1 MFNPVVTIK
10 KKRNGEPLDSNEIN
24 AFVGGFTDGSI
35 PDYQMSALLMSIYFK
50 GMSEEETALLT
61 KAMLQ
66 SGKSLDLSNIQQPKV
81 DKHSTGGVGDK
92 TSIILAPLLASV
104 GVTVPMI
111 SGRGLGHTG
120 GTIDKLESIPG
131 FHTNI
136 PMGRF
141 EELLRTIGVGII
153 AQSEEICPADKSI
166 YALRDVSATVDSI
179 PLIVAS
185 IMSKKLAEDFDGL
198 VMDIKTGSGAF
209 MKTPEEALALA
220 HAIVSIGEQANK
232 NICALLTDMSQPLG
246 RTVGNSIEINECVSF
261 LRCGPEDLEPEP
273 RLFEVTMALA
283 VEMFLLAEKK
293 KRKFT
298 EAPAARKILEEALR
312 SGRAYSKFLEFVSM
326 QKGDTSALDYG
337 LSLAKTSLS
346 VDAPRSGYITQMH
359 TESIGMALVELGG
372 GRLQST
378 DSIDPSV
385 GFYFHHQLGDKV
397 SKGGPMVAIY
407 ATTMKKAQRAK
418 EQIQNSISIGSQRIA
433 PPKLIQNRIV
443 YERAN
448 KRNC

>member
-1 MFNPVVTIK
+1 MFNPVITIK
-10 KKRNGEPLDSNEIN
+10 KKRDGEPLHSNEIN
-24 AFVGGFTDGSI
+24 AFVDGFTQGSI

-50 GMSEEETALLT
+50 GMNEEETAALT

-66 SGKSLDLSNIQQPKV
+66 SGESLDLSNIQQPKV

-120 GTIDKLESIPG
+120 GTVDKLESIPG
-131 FHTNI
+131 FQTNI
-136 PMGRF
+136 PLDRF
-141 EELLRTIGVGII
+141 EELLRTVGMGMIG
-153 AQSEEICPADKSI
+153 QSDEICPADKKI
-166 YALRDVSATVDSI
+166 YALRDVSGTVDSI

-198 VMDIKTGSGAF
+198 VMDIKVGSGAF
-209 MKTPEEALALA
+209 MKTPTEALALA
-220 HAIVSIGEQANK
+220 HAIVAIGEQTNK
-232 NICALLTDMSQPLG
+232 TIHALLTDMSQPLG
-246 RTVGNSIEINECVSF
+246 RAVGNSIEVNECVAF
-261 LRCGPEDLEPEP
+261 LRRGPEDQEPEP

-293 KRKFT
+293 KKKNT
-298 EAPAARKILEEALR
+298 QAPAARKILEEALK

-326 QKGDTSALDYG
+326 QKGDTSALDHG
-337 LSLAKTSLS
+337 LPLAKSSIS
-346 VDAPRSGYITQMH
+346 VGAPRSGYITQMH
-359 TESIGMALVELGG
+359 TESIGMALVALGG
-372 GRLQST
+372 GRVQST

-397 SKGGPMVAIY
+397 SKGTPVVTIY
-407 ATTMKKAQRAK
+407 ATTVKKAQAVRN
-418 EQIQNSISIGSQRIA
+418 QILNSISIGSQRIA

-443 YERAN
+443 HERTN
-448 KRNC
+448 KQNR